1 MEELNPDQVISSL
14 KHVSLQPE
22 PDNEKEALLVW
33 VVGNLPMVL
42 PPEVRG
48 PDYAGAIEQL
58 AIYIQRNAKD
68 FDKAGNLAELRA
80 RVKEL
85 KRTAGVEMLGRAL
98 EGVPVLKAHD
108 YEEQVRALRKLESPM
123 EGIWLKAS
131 KVLRGAPK
139 DLKKEACTLFNRQI
153 LLKVLASKKWMRQYF
168 SSEVSEVREEL
179 LRETG
184 EPKLGDK
191 ELTALGAL
199 EKDNEALSLGPFT
212 FEERMVTVIIAA
224 RLDLDGDEVSQQ
236 LAALDEFVD
245 KLERQVDKRVA
256 FRKLWGLD
264 DEARIMQ
271 DDFDTLVESL
281 PKQLPDL
288 LRKEELADSIVE
300 WTKAFDQTDG
310 AQVRIDKRRGE
321 WRERWNGYRTIKA
334 TQAGQPIWGGLC
346 LSSSSKVAAYL
357 LQHPD
362 CGDKELATYL
372 KREVVEQL
380 KALDVAEVLRPMGKR
395 AFFALQERLV
405 HVRYSVDFKST
416 RNAVFEQFGLKP
428 EMRVELGDRS
438 PLAREVG
445 VRARPAEE
453 NGKTIA
459 GGVWKTHEERG
470 VKGRAV
476 YTLSFK
482 VALGVGHAIEIDLD
496 SERDIYSFW
505 DPNFGRY
512 TFGSVEE
519 FQDALA
525 GLLFVIYPATEA
537 NLVPHLG
544 ERF

>member
-22 PDNEKEALLVW
+22 PDNGKVMLLVW

-42 PPEVRG
+42 PPGVQA
-48 PDYAGAIEQL
+48 PDYVGALEQL
-58 AIYIQRNAKD
+58 AIYIQRNTKD
-68 FDKAGNLAELRA
+68 FDKAGDLAELRA

-85 KRTAGVEMLGRAL
+85 KGTAGVEVLGRAL
-98 EGVPVLKAHD
+98 EGVPVLKTHD

-139 DLKKEACTLFNRQI
+139 ELKKEARTLFNRRI
-153 LLKVLASKKWMRQYF
+153 LRKVLASKEWGRQYL

-184 EPKLGDK
+184 EPTLGNK

-264 DEARIMQ
+264 DAARIMQ

-281 PKQLPDL
+281 PKLLPDL

-321 WRERWNGYRTIKA
+321 WRERWIEHRTIEA

-362 CGDKELATYL
+362 SGDKELATYL
-372 KREVVEQL
+372 KTETIEQL
-380 KALDVAEVLRPMGKR
+380 KALDVPEVLWPRGKR

-405 HVRYSVDFKST
+405 HVRYSVDFKSR

-428 EMRVELGDRS
+428 EERVELGDRS
-438 PLAREVG
+438 LLAREVG
-445 VRARPAEE
+445 VRVRPAEE

-470 VKGRAV
+470 VEGRAV

-537 NLVPHLG
+537 DLVPHLG